1 MKYAKQNNFG
11 YVEVSA
17 KSGLGVKEL
26 FSRMTQEIYKFQQL
40 EFDIDEA
47 AKKAFGK
54 KAGSSVMSQ
63 PARTFSDGHNSL

>member
-1 MKYAKQNNFG
+1 M
-11 YVEVSA
+11 EVSA
-17 KSGLGVKEL
+17 KNGLGIKEM

-54 KAGSSVMSQ
+54 KAGTSVTSQ
-63 PARTFSDGHNSL
+63 QNQARTFSDGHNSLQLDPVKHS